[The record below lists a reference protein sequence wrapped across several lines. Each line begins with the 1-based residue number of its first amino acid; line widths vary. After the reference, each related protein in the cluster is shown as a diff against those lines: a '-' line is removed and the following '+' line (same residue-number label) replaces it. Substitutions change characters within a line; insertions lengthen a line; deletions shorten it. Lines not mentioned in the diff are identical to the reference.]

1 MMMLKNDHYL
11 FSCNF
16 FVEAKGSQYRGVK
29 ELHVAPELVIIQQY
43 LFILQLYTE
52 TVWKSGQL
60 PGKKKM
66 QLYVSVIHRYT
77 TFWLI
82 NTFCTYHIHMS
93 TKCVISYSD

>member
-60 PGKKKM
+60 PGKKK
-66 QLYVSVIHRYT
+66 YAIVCFCYPPIHYI
-77 TFWLI
+77 L
-82 NTFCTYHIHMS
+82 
-93 TKCVISYSD
+93 VD